1 LFKYIIEGKA
11 GHSQVITLEDHEVEE
26 SNEAGREQSSQ
37 DSPLTELDA
46 TEDESLLLQEQELGP
61 MTRYGL

>member
-1 LFKYIIEGKA
+1 
-11 GHSQVITLEDHEVEE
+11 VITLEDHEVEE

-46 TEDESLLLQEQELGP
+46 TEDESLPLQEQELGP